1 LDYAPDHAVGVPFFG
16 IRRAWNRLLEAGL
29 RAITRFRGIGR
40 FHDPMKY
47 FGPGG
52 LSEARRLCAAVH
64 RDPAGY
70 FLPDPDAPARN
81 VKAVRRVDREKRVVE
96 DLFFDSPAP
105 SGRHRNDRVQ
115 LRLFRHHNT
124 VGMKRVV
131 FFHHPTYQ
139 DKWRLW
145 EWFLAPLIAHVPVA
159 FMTGPNHDGR
169 VEPDDFPGEWT
180 VNPNVHTLYRSI
192 RQWCWDQQ
200 AAVNLLR
207 ERFGLEPAAIS
218 GFSVG
223 AFQSILLAGLGGT
236 DLPIVAIACTNR
248 YAFGLLHGVIGPPV
262 IKAMGRAGVTPAI
275 LEEMAESMQLERYA
289 PALRGR
295 NILMIRGLFDEVDPP
310 PSLQRLEEA
319 LRPSRILRIPT
330 GHGTLVFHR
339 KAVMDETLLFLEE
352 LGILRAE

>member
-1 LDYAPDHAVGVPFFG
+1 
-16 IRRAWNRLLEAGL
+16 
-29 RAITRFRGIGR
+29 
-40 FHDPMKY
+40 M
-47 FGPGG
+47 
-52 LSEARRLCAAVH
+52 
-64 RDPAGY
+64 
-70 FLPDPDAPARN
+70 
-81 VKAVRRVDREKRVVE
+81 VE

-159 FMTGPNHDGR
+159 FMTGPNHYGR

-223 AFQSILLAGLGGT
+223 AFQSILLAGLGGM

-330 GHGTLVFHR
+330 GHGTLVFLR
-339 KAVMDETLLFLEE
+339 KAVMDETLLFLEQ
-352 LGILRAE
+352 LGILALSQPSGRPPASPFGLLRSPATPGTSPYLELPPECLSRSGCWGRGSCGIGSRAPRTSRAGFPAPFSRLWPRWRHLQLRGI